1 MPVSRSE
8 KTTFNRENT
17 HTLHNHQPET
27 DAANTT
33 KIKVA
38 VMKKATENMFK
49 PASAIVDEVR
59 PS

>member
-1 MPVSRSE
+1 MPVSCSE

-17 HTLHNHQPET
+17 HNHQPAI
-27 DAANTT
+27 DAANTA

>member
-8 KTTFNRENT
+8 KTTFNRET
-17 HTLHNHQPET
+17 HNHQPAI
-27 DAANTT
+27 DAANTA

-59 PS
+59 TSRSS

>member
-1 MPVSRSE
+1 MPVSCSE

-17 HTLHNHQPET
+17 HNHQPAI
-27 DAANTT
+27 DAANAA